1 MLYYVILDVV
11 CFVMFLV
18 IMNLKS
24 VDEEILVL
32 EDFDNKIDKEK
43 VEWIDGISR
52 QILKKWFFEELD
64 DICEN
69 LREIILNF
77 DYYDNYWILNM

>member
-18 IMNLKS
+18 IMNLRS
-24 VDEEILVL
+24 VDEEVLVL

-77 DYYDNYWILNM
+77 DFFDNYWILNM

>member
-64 DICEN
+64 DICEK

-77 DYYDNYWILNM
+77 DYFDNYWILNM

>member
-18 IMNLKS
+18 IMNLRS
-24 VDEEILVL
+24 VDEEVLVL

-52 QILKKWFFEELD
+52 
-64 DICEN
+64 
-69 LREIILNF
+69 
-77 DYYDNYWILNM
+77 

>member
-18 IMNLKS
+18 IMNLRS
-24 VDEEILVL
+24 VDEEVLVL

-77 DYYDNYWILNM
+77 DYFDNYWILNM

>member
-18 IMNLKS
+18 KMNLKS

-64 DICEN
+64 DICEK

-77 DYYDNYWILNM
+77 DYFDNYWILNM

>member
-18 IMNLKS
+18 IMNLRS
-24 VDEEILVL
+24 VDEEVLVL
-32 EDFDNKIDKEK
+32 EDFDNKINKEK

-77 DYYDNYWILNM
+77 DYFDNYWILNM

>member
-18 IMNLKS
+18 IMNLRS
-24 VDEEILVL
+24 VDEEVLVL
-32 EDFDNKIDKEK
+32 GDFDNKIDKEK

-77 DYYDNYWILNM
+77 DYFDNYWILNM

>member
-24 VDEEILVL
+24 VDEDVLVL

-77 DYYDNYWILNM
+77 DYFDNYWILNM

>member
-18 IMNLKS
+18 IMNLRS

-77 DYYDNYWILNM
+77 DYFDNYWILNM

>member
-77 DYYDNYWILNM
+77 DFFDNYWILNM

>member
-69 LREIILNF
+69 LRGIILNF
-77 DYYDNYWILNM
+77 DYFDNYWILNM

>member
-77 DYYDNYWILNM
+77 DYFDNYWILNM

>member
-11 CFVMFLV
+11 CFVMFMV
-18 IMNLKS
+18 IMNLRS
-24 VDEEILVL
+24 VDEEVLVL

-77 DYYDNYWILNM
+77 DYFDNYWILNM